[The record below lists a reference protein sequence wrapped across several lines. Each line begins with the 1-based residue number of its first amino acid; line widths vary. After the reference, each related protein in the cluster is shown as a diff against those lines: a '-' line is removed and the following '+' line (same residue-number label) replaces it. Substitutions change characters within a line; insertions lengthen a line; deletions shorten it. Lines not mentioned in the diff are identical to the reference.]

1 MESPKEVE
9 VELEEINTA
18 EENKEIGET
27 KGKELFT
34 NICWKE
40 RNMLSLLWTFLKV
53 DVTLYSTRV
62 MQLLVKDNTKMK

>member
-40 RNMLSLLWTFLKV
+40 KNMLSLL
-53 DVTLYSTRV
+53 
-62 MQLLVKDNTKMK
+62 